1 MLFRSSPTGHDTAY
15 YHYAVSGVMHSVAKR
30 LTDYIWGYSHPLVIA
45 KPDDFDSGRRFSEAV
60 VNGLINEGLSPGQA
74 WAYYGVEIRDNSRN
88 QWAKRCGYFDHWAV
102 SEAVRK
108 AKKKLPNE

>member
-1 MLFRSSPTGHDTAY
+1 
-15 YHYAVSGVMHSVAKR
+15 MHSVAKR
-30 LTDYIWGYSHPLVIA
+30 LTGYNWGYSSPLVIA
-45 KPDDFDSGRRFSEAV
+45 KPDDFNSSRLFIEAII
-60 VNGLINEGLSPGQA
+60 NRYINEGLSPRQA

-88 QWAKRCGYFDHWAV
+88 RWAKRCGYSDHSAV